1 MLKSYVKIA
10 LRNFLKY
17 KGYSAIN
24 IIGLAIGF
32 ACSFLISFYV
42 IHELSFDDFN
52 TKSDRIYRLLLSRDK
67 EEQFS
72 ALTSA
77 KYSPFIENEF
87 PEVKKTAR
95 FFTANN
101 TANLKY
107 ENTSRKVNGFYFA
120 DSSALQI
127 FDYKLLAGNPTTV
140 LNAPNTVV
148 ISEREAEAWFGKESA
163 VGKKLIYFNGEN
175 KIDLEVTGV
184 LENTPSNS
192 HLQFDYLVS
201 FTTFKTMRGEEAMT
215 DNTNYNYYTYLLLR
229 EKTNPEQFENKF
241 PSFFKSIISPNS
253 DNEAIAKLQPL
264 SDIHLNNDIAWNI
277 DTTGNAQYLYIF
289 SAVAM
294 LVLFIAIVN
303 FVNLSTARA
312 TLRAKEVGVRKTI
325 GAERKQ
331 IIYQLFSESL
341 LTSIIALV
349 VSILVQEYLVKI
361 LAFLTG
367 QNLSFNI
374 FENFSLTVIYIAIGL
389 FGGLLAG
396 VYPALVLSSFQPTKV
411 LKGEVTR
418 GTKGVFLRKALI
430 VSQFAISIWL
440 IISVFI
446 VSDQLDYMKN
456 KKLGF
461 NKNQVILFDV
471 SADVK
476 NHFDAFRNRLISNA
490 QIKNVSLTGMPGRVG
505 TSRGYNW
512 PGSNGEET
520 GLGIYTMF
528 VDENTLQTLDIKL
541 LDGRNF
547 SKEISTDINGSFLIN
562 EAAAKKIGWD
572 NPVGKIFHA
581 WDEETGT
588 VIGVVKDFHFK
599 SLHQEIEPLVLDI
612 KPEWTWSAAIK
623 VSGNYEEAISL
634 LEETWKEFETDIPLV
649 YNFLDTDFDRLYKS
663 EEKLG
668 KLFNAFTYLGIFI
681 SCLGLL
687 GLAAF
692 TTQRRKKEIGIR
704 KVMGATVKDIL
715 VLFSMEFTKLIIVSF
730 VVASPV
736 AYFVMM
742 EWLKDFAYRINISYL
757 PFLISGTAIMLLAL
771 LTTSSQILRAAT
783 TNPAKIIRH
792 E

>member
-1 MLKSYVKIA
+1 M
-10 LRNFLKY
+10 
-17 KGYSAIN
+17 
-24 IIGLAIGF
+24 
-32 ACSFLISFYV
+32 
-42 IHELSFDDFN
+42 
-52 TKSDRIYRLLLSRDK
+52 
-67 EEQFS
+67 
-72 ALTSA
+72 
-77 KYSPFIENEF
+77 
-87 PEVKKTAR
+87 
-95 FFTANN
+95 
-101 TANLKY
+101 
-107 ENTSRKVNGFYFA
+107 
-120 DSSALQI
+120 
-127 FDYKLLAGNPTTV
+127 
-140 LNAPNTVV
+140 
-148 ISEREAEAWFGKESA
+148 
-163 VGKKLIYFNGEN
+163 
-175 KIDLEVTGV
+175 
-184 LENTPSNS
+184 
-192 HLQFDYLVS
+192 
-201 FTTFKTMRGEEAMT
+201 
-215 DNTNYNYYTYLLLR
+215 
-229 EKTNPEQFENKF
+229 
-241 PSFFKSIISPNS
+241 
-253 DNEAIAKLQPL
+253 
-264 SDIHLNNDIAWNI
+264 
-277 DTTGNAQYLYIF
+277 
-289 SAVAM
+289 
-294 LVLFIAIVN
+294 
-303 FVNLSTARA
+303 
-312 TLRAKEVGVRKTI
+312 
-325 GAERKQ
+325 
-331 IIYQLFSESL
+331 
-341 LTSIIALV
+341 
-349 VSILVQEYLVKI
+349 
-361 LAFLTG
+361 
-367 QNLSFNI
+367 
-374 FENFSLTVIYIAIGL
+374 

-757 PFLISGTAIMLLAL
+757 PFLISGAAIMLLAL